1 MKFFYICGSKRVH
14 VVPSSANMH
23 VNQRA
28 SFYEVNMSS
37 FRGPKGKVARS
48 LGLAVSQKTQK
59 ALDRRNFAPGQHGQT
74 RKKSSSVYKQQLVE
88 KQRLRFT
95 YNISEAQLA
104 KAYDEANRRAGSAGD
119 NLMILLETRLD
130 ALVYRMGFARTIF
143 AARQYVAHGHFTVN
157 GVRSYSPSRQIK
169 AGDVIAVREGSKEH
183 VQIKEA
189 IANAPATPEY
199 VTVDAGKMEGSL
211 VKLPLRDQIPVKL
224 EEQLVVEYYSR

>member
-1 MKFFYICGSKRVH
+1 
-14 VVPSSANMH
+14 
-23 VNQRA
+23 
-28 SFYEVNMSS
+28 MSS

-48 LGLAVSQKTQK
+48 LGVAVSQKTQK

-74 RKKSSSVYKQQLVE
+74 RKKSASVYKQQLVE

-104 KAYDEANRRAGSAGD
+104 KAYKEANRREGSAGD

-130 ALVYRMGFARTIF
+130 AVVYRMGFARTIF

-157 GVRSYSPSRQIK
+157 GVRSFSPSRLI
-169 AGDVIAVREGSKEH
+169 
-183 VQIKEA
+183 
-189 IANAPATPEY
+189 
-199 VTVDAGKMEGSL
+199 
-211 VKLPLRDQIPVKL
+211 IPVKL

>member
-1 MKFFYICGSKRVH
+1 
-14 VVPSSANMH
+14 
-23 VNQRA
+23 
-28 SFYEVNMSS
+28 MSS

-48 LGLAVSQKTQK
+48 LGIAVSQKTQK
-59 ALDRRNFAPGQHGQT
+59 ALDRRNFAPGQHGQN
-74 RKKSSSVYKQQLVE
+74 RKKSASVYKQQLVE

-104 KAYDEANRRAGSAGD
+104 KAYKEANRREGSAGD

-143 AARQYVAHGHFTVN
+143 AARQYVTHGHFTVN
-157 GVRSYSPSRQIK
+157 GVRSFSPARLIK
-169 AGDVIAVREGSKEH
+169 AGDVIAIREQSKEH

-189 IANAPATPEY
+189 KEAIASAAAAPEY
-199 VTVDAGKMEGSL
+199 LEVDTNKIEGKL
-211 VKLPLRDQIPVKL
+211 VKLPLREQIPVKL

>member
-1 MKFFYICGSKRVH
+1 
-14 VVPSSANMH
+14 
-23 VNQRA
+23 
-28 SFYEVNMSS
+28 MSS

-157 GVRSYSPSRQIK
+157 GVRSYSPAR
-169 AGDVIAVREGSKEH
+169 
-183 VQIKEA
+183 QIKEA
-189 IANAPATPEY
+189 IANAPAAPEY

>member
-1 MKFFYICGSKRVH
+1 
-14 VVPSSANMH
+14 
-23 VNQRA
+23 
-28 SFYEVNMSS
+28 MSS

-48 LGLAVSQKTQK
+48 LGLAISQKTQK

-119 NLMILLETRLD
+119 NLMIILETRLD

-143 AARQYVAHGHFTVN
+143 AARQYVAHGHFAVN
-157 GVRSYSPSRQIK
+157 GVRSFSPARQIK
-169 AGDVIAVREGSKEH
+169 AGDVISLRERSKEH

-189 IANAPATPEY
+189 FANAPEAPGY
-199 VTVDAGKMEGSL
+199 LTVDKTKMEGSL

>member
-1 MKFFYICGSKRVH
+1 MRCFLAIFAALSGI
-14 VVPSSANMH
+14 
-23 VNQRA
+23 
-28 SFYEVNMSS
+28 
-37 FRGPKGKVARS
+37 VAAAQPAAIS
-48 LGLAVSQKTQK
+48 VLADT
-59 ALDRRNFAPGQHGQT
+59 
-74 RKKSSSVYKQQLVE
+74 
-88 KQRLRFT
+88 
-95 YNISEAQLA
+95 A
-104 KAYDEANRRAGSAGD
+104 KAYDEASRRAGSAGD

-157 GVRSYSPSRQIK
+157 GVRSYSPARQIK

-189 IANAPATPEY
+189 IANAPAAPEY